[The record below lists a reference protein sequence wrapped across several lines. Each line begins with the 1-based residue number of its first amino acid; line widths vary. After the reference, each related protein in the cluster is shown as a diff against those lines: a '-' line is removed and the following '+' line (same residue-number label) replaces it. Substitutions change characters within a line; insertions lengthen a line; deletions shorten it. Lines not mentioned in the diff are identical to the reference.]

1 MYPISFEPSAFDRS
15 LCSIASD
22 WEAREKL
29 LHSQLD
35 KEKRKEISLPPFFG
49 FFRGPSSR
57 ISFPSVFVS
66 QSLSSP
72 FSSAAVGMEADKQ
85 NKNEKG
91 APRREAE
98 KYFLFL
104 PERGD
109 FPLGG
114 RSSLFP
120 TPILLRRIPLLP
132 SPLFSLYLC
141 YVVTGQGK
149 RKQGEEAPPF
159 LFLLPLRSGE

>member
-1 MYPISFEPSAFDRS
+1 MYPISFEPSAFDGS

-29 LHSQLD
+29 LHSQFD

-57 ISFPSVFVS
+57 ISFPSVLVS

-91 APRREAE
+91 RAAA
-98 KYFLFL
+98 
-104 PERGD
+104 
-109 FPLGG
+109 GG
-114 RSSLFP
+114 RKIFLIFARE
-120 TPILLRRIPLLP
+120 RRLP
-132 SPLFSLYLC
+132 SRGEVLPLPYPHFITPY
-141 YVVTGQGK
+141 
-149 RKQGEEAPPF
+149 PPF
-159 LFLLPLRSGE
+159 FLLLSFHFTFVMS